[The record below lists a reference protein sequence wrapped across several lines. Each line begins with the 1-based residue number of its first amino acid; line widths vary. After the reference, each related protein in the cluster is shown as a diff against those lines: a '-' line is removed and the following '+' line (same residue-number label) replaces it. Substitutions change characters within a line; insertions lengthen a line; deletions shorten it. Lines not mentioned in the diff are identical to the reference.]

1 MEETDVDMEDNQ
13 EKEQEETTTGKV
25 KMAKTIKRFPS
36 SLRFKIVSDSKE
48 EAHKKHQEILRIIA
62 INVNFCEIY
71 STNGDKTTLKTQN
84 NDDFDYHETRNK
96 RQTTFTVIH
105 RVVLDV
111 KYHALKQQQAILDVL
126 RKNKCQLQMHEWHS
140 KEWDIISIGFIS
152 GSCPKHQ
159 AKDTLKH
166 KLTIVDKNTPRFNLH
181 ATTLKLET
189 ED

>member
-1 MEETDVDMEDNQ
+1 MPMTNATTDENTMTKTTLNKWWSKTTVEETDVDMEDNQ

-25 KMAKTIKRFPS
+25 KMAKTIKWFPS

-111 KYHALKQQQAILDVL
+111 KYHALKQQQAINVSY
-126 RKNKCQLQMHEWHS
+126 RCTNGIAKNG
-140 KEWDIISIGFIS
+140 ISSASDSLVEAAQNTRPRIRSNIS
-152 GSCPKHQ
+152 
-159 AKDTLKH
+159 
-166 KLTIVDKNTPRFNLH
+166 
-181 ATTLKLET
+181 
-189 ED
+189 